1 MFTQTSRSFHS
12 KRPFRDRPPILA
24 LSPGADRSAENP
36 AFPALETALSA
47 SKPAALPPEAEAP
60 VTRIER
66 KERTRQRLVEAALA
80 LIGQGRGYSSLGL
93 REITREAG
101 VVPAAFYRH
110 FRDLDE
116 LGLALVEMGGVT
128 LRRLLR
134 EARRDGIPPTDMLRG
149 SVLIYKR
156 FVEERPLVFR
166 FIAGERGGG
175 SRAIRQAIRTE
186 ESHFASEM
194 AQDLRALGTLPD
206 LSSASLQMICGLVVT
221 TMLNAASDILDLPP
235 GQPRQEQELVE
246 NFVRQLRLVFLGARH
261 WRE

>member
-1 MFTQTSRSFHS
+1 M
-12 KRPFRDRPPILA
+12 PP
-24 LSPGADRSAENP
+24 
-36 AFPALETALSA
+36 
-47 SKPAALPPEAEAP
+47 SKPAALSPDAEAP
-60 VTRIER
+60 VSRIER
-66 KERTRQRLVEAALA
+66 KERTRQRLVDAALA
-80 LIGQGRGYSSLGL
+80 LIGQGRSYTSLGL

-261 WRE
+261 WREA